1 MVCQLNRLCIRD
13 AWYSLTFMCHVIALS
28 HCVYPAPTYT
38 VPVMVGGPECSTC
51 KDIKSWISGSALV
64 YPGMSQ
70 PSHAVHGRPREMA
83 KQQCPRWVAH
93 LHNSSSRESRY
104 SCLVCRLRRALG
116 CLHLRQCCRAFTF
129 LLGRPS
135 THGCSVCGSVLCLPR
150 RCSLRLLLFC
160 TCPPL
165 CTGADLCAEG
175 RCGRCPPESG
185 VMSDVFF
192 CFFSWAYALACQLRP
207 TADVYSG

>member
-93 LHNSSSRESRY
+93 LHNSSSRESRC
-104 SCLVCRLRRALG
+104 SCLVCRLRRARG
-116 CLHLRQCCRAFTF
+116 CLRVSRCWPAFAF

-135 THGCSVCGSVLCLPR
+135 ISGCSTSYGLVLCLPR
-150 RCSLRLLLFC
+150 HCSLRLLLFC
-160 TCPPL
+160 T
-165 CTGADLCAEG
+165 GALWPMPAWVWVMSIYIFDIYIYAFFLYGC
-175 RCGRCPPESG
+175 ESG
-185 VMSDVFF
+185 S
-192 CFFSWAYALACQLRP
+192 CQPAP
-207 TADVYSG
+207 TSKLPNPPVC